1 MRSSLLLPVAIISM
15 LGCSRSSSPSPQD
28 AAAPA
33 SPSSAVAANPAGG
46 PCGEADALLA
56 QAESSATEG
65 RLAKAVRRVDRANEV
80 CPQSRA
86 RSLARQL
93 GWLSELGDAD
103 RVKSLA
109 AELQGSASATQA
121 DRDAAQKA
129 LREVEANAPP
139 AAVSDDAR
147 KDAGAKMA
155 AGHKAF
161 AEGRLAEA
169 RSSFL
174 EAWKTAADPIALVRA
189 GLAARE
195 QGDAALAHKLFD
207 RASIAASKSAGAL
220 VVEQQHAML
229 GPTRAAWSRDGA
241 ILALA
246 HGAAI
251 SILDGQT
258 FVERTPLLRGHTQKI
273 NSLAVSPD
281 GRTLASAAADGT
293 IRLWDTATGKA
304 GRKLEANWNTVHAVA
319 FSPNGKLLASD
330 TNHLVRLWD
339 PNTARVQETIKGHKD
354 GVNAIAFRPDGVL
367 MAAGAYD
374 NTIGLW
380 DIRSGGFVRKL
391 YREGLPGSTIAF
403 SPDGKLLAANTARKI
418 LLWDVESGEV
428 AKELGDREWGDY
440 LAFHPAGKLLASAAT
455 GAAAAAAPSASPAGS
470 ASPGAAAPRV
480 VKLWDIE
487 SGKVVRELK
496 GHTADPTNI
505 VFDGDGTLVGAGSE
519 DRTLVLWDTS
529 SGRVV
534 HTLQRDR
541 QKVTAGAVSADGK
554 SIALSAGDD
563 SVMSWDLS
571 RGKPAWTARANAS
584 AICHRSDGAVVAGSG
599 KDLSLRVI
607 DATGKVV
614 SELPKSATTPP
625 GSIACSPDRKR
636 AALGAADGT
645 ISVIEL
651 DAGKVVAKLQDS
663 ERTQALAFS
672 SDGKLLAV
680 GPGYKNLAVRVWD
693 LETGK
698 VVQKLPGHKDHG
710 TAIAFSPDGTKL
722 ASGAEDHTVQLWT
735 RWGKPRALGH
745 GLAAVTSL
753 AFSPDGSALVT
764 GADDSVVRV
773 WDVAGTAGVRE
784 LTGHEAAVRW
794 VGFVAE
800 GKVVVGGGDDGTIRF
815 WALSDARPLATIRLA
830 GADAWYVLAQGDGKG
845 PGRAAIGGANGAIAA
860 TYPSCRYG
868 SLVLPFEA
876 CRDQV
881 EAEGFLGPALR
892 GEPLP

>member
-1 MRSSLLLPVAIISM
+1 MRSSLLLHVAIISM
-15 LGCSRSSSPSPQD
+15 LGCDRSSSPSPQD

-33 SPSSAVAANPAGG
+33 SPPSAVAATPAGG

-56 QAESSATEG
+56 QAETSATEG
-65 RLAKAVRRVDRANEV
+65 RLARAARLAERAGTL
-80 CPQSRA
+80 CPQTRT

-93 GWLSELGDAD
+93 GWWSELGDPD

-109 AELQGSASATQA
+109 AELEGAAAATQA
-121 DRDAAQKA
+121 ERDAAQKA
-129 LREVEANAPP
+129 LREVGANAPP
-139 AAVSDDAR
+139 DAVSDEAR
-147 KDAGAKMA
+147 QNGAAKTA
-155 AGHKAF
+155 EGHRAC
-161 AEGRLAEA
+161 AEGRFAE
-169 RSSFL
+169 SKTHFL
-174 EAWKTAADPIALVRA
+174 EAWKIAADPVALVRA
-189 GLAARE
+189 ALAARE
-195 QGDAALAHKLFD
+195 QGDSALSRKLLD
-207 RASIAASKSAGAL
+207 RASIAASRSAGPL
-220 VVEQQHAML
+220 RVDQQHAML

-241 ILALA
+241 LIALA
-246 HGAAI
+246 HGTAI

-273 NSLAVSPD
+273 NAVALSPD

-293 IRLWDTATGKA
+293 IRLWDTSTGKA

-339 PNTARVQETIKGHKD
+339 PVSARVHETIKGHKD
-354 GVNAIAFRPDGVL
+354 GVNAIAFRPDGVW

-374 NTIGLW
+374 NAIGLW
-380 DIRSGGFVRKL
+380 DIRSGGFVRRL

-428 AKELGDREWGDY
+428 AKELGEREWGDY
-440 LAFHPAGKLLASAAT
+440 LAFHPSGKLLASAAT
-455 GAAAAAAPSASPAGS
+455 GAAAAAPSSASPAGS
-470 ASPGAAAPRV
+470 ASPGAGPARI
-480 VKLWDIE
+480 VKLWDVE
-487 SGKVVRELK
+487 SGKVLRELS

-505 VFDGDGTLVGAGSE
+505 VFDSDGTLVGAGSE
-519 DRTLVLWDTS
+519 DRSFLLWSSS
-529 SGRVV
+529 SGRLV
-534 HTLQRDR
+534 HTLKRDR
-541 QKVTAGAVSADGK
+541 LKVTAGAVSADGK
-554 SIALSAGDD
+554 SIALSAGDE

-571 RGKPAWTARANAS
+571 LGKPTWTARAHAS

-607 DATGKVV
+607 DTVGKVV
-614 SELPKSATTPP
+614 SELPRSATPSA

-636 AALGAADGT
+636 AALGAADGS

-651 DAGKVVAKLQDS
+651 DGGKVVAKLQDS

-680 GPGYKNLAVRVWD
+680 GPGYKTLAVRVWD
-693 LETGK
+693 LETSQL
-698 VVQKLPGHKDHG
+698 VRKLPGHKDHG
-710 TAIAFSPDGTKL
+710 TAIAFSPDGTRL

-735 RWGKPRALGH
+735 RWGNPRSLGH

-753 AFSPDGSALVT
+753 AFSPDGTTLVT

-773 WDVAGTAGVRE
+773 WDVAGTSGVRE

-800 GKVVVGGGDDGTIRF
+800 GRVVVGGGDDGTIRF